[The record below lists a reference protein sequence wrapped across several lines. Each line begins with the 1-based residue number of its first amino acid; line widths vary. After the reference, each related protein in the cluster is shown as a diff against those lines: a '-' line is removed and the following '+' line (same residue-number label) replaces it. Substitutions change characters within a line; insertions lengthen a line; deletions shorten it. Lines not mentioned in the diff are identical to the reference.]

1 MPGDMSLIACHD
13 LGCEDVP
20 DWLISHGI
28 LIGVAI
34 LGALILLT
42 VARLAVR
49 RMQRR
54 LESAGSATE
63 ELSLQRSATLT
74 QALSYV
80 IRIGV
85 WTVTILLVL
94 AQIGLDI
101 GPLIAGAG
109 IVGVAL
115 GFGAQTIVRD
125 FLSGFFILLENQYGV
140 GDSVTLFAAGQEISG
155 KVEALD
161 LRTTEIRNFDGTLHT
176 ISNGNVLIVGNT
188 SRGWARAIVD
198 VRVGLN
204 EDLDRVRQVLDELFA
219 ELRQD
224 ESLDGSFF
232 SGPEVLGVEQ
242 LGDKDVTLRV
252 TAEVRP
258 TRRGDLERHLR
269 QRIKTRF
276 DERGITMAP
285 SS

>member
-1 MPGDMSLIACHD
+1 MLAEMTPIACHP
-13 LGCEDVP
+13 CADVREWMF
-20 DWLISHGI
+20 DHGVNI
-28 LIGVAI
+28 AIAI
-34 LGALILLT
+34 LVALILLT
-42 VARLAVR
+42 MARLAVR

-54 LESAGSATE
+54 LEGAESTTE

-80 IRIGV
+80 IRISV
-85 WTVTILLVL
+85 WTVAGLLVL
-94 AQIGLDI
+94 GEIGINI

-140 GDSVTLFAAGQEISG
+140 GESVTLYAAGQQITG

-161 LRTTEIRNFDGTLHT
+161 LRTTEIRNFDGTLNT
-176 ISNGNVLIVGNT
+176 ISNGNVIIVGNT

-204 EDLDRVRQVLDELFA
+204 EDLDRVRQVLEELFA
-219 ELRQD
+219 ELRRD
-224 ESLDGSFF
+224 ESLEGSFS

-258 TRRGDLERHLR
+258 TRRGDLERELR
-269 QRIKTRF
+269 QRIKTRL
-276 DERGITMAP
+276 DERGITLAP
-285 SS
+285 SG